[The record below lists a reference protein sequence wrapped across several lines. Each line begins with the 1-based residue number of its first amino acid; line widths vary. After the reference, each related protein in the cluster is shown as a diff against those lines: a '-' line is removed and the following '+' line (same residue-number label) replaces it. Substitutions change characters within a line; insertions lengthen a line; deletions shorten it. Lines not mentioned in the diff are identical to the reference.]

1 MMSPY
6 KVKSPDDSIRNKE
19 TIENMNNTI
28 TVPDRVHIVPLGYE
42 KDRILEP
49 VQELKA
55 DKVILLIHSD
65 DEEPWYRNEVK
76 TELQESPVRVEEC
89 DCDIFDMYGTIGT
102 IADIIDNHS
111 ADEVYVNLATGS
123 KVTAI
128 GGMIACM
135 LTDATPYYVRAE
147 KYGPEDEQ
155 GPPSNPVSRGV
166 KGIDNLPSFHI
177 DEPPT
182 EQIRALKFISD
193 SGAVRKSKLIEFG
206 EENQL
211 PFLRDHNAA
220 NRTGKYRLLDNH
232 IIDPLTERGEIT
244 VEQVGRRS
252 EIEITESGENTL
264 RAFDYLL

>member
-1 MMSPY
+1 MSPY
-6 KVKSPDDSIRNKE
+6 KFKSHDDSIVNKE
-19 TIENMNNTI
+19 TIENMHNTI
-28 TVPDRVHIVPLGYE
+28 TVPDRVHIIPLGYE

-49 VQELKA
+49 VQDLKA
-55 DKVILLIHSD
+55 DKVILLIHRD
-65 DEEPWYRNEVK
+65 DEDLWSRKEVK
-76 TELQESPVRVEEC
+76 GELQESPIKVEER

-111 ADEVYVNLATGS
+111 ADDVYVNLATGS

-135 LTDATPYYVRAE
+135 LTEATPYYVRAE
-147 KYGPEDEQ
+147 KYGPENEE

-177 DEPPT
+177 DEPPA
-182 EQIRALKFISD
+182 EQIRALEFISNA
-193 SGAVRKSKLIEFG
+193 GAVRKSQLIEFG

-211 PFLRDHNAA
+211 PFLRDHSTA
-220 NRTGKYRLLDNH
+220 NRTGKYRLLDSH
-232 IIDPLTERGEIT
+232 IINPLTERGEIS

-252 EIEITESGENTL
+252 EVEITEAGENTL